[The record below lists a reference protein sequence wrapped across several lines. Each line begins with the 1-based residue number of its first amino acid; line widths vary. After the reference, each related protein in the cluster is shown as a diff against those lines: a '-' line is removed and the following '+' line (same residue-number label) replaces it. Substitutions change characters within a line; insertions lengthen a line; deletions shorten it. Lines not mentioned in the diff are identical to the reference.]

1 MDLFIYH
8 LAKPGKEG
16 NQFFSLPC
24 ACDNHKYIGK
34 KTTKGRSKDADLASQ
49 GILLGGDSWVSVFST
64 LSTEGKMFPLL
75 SNRLTVH
82 SEVHV
87 WRQRDDS

>member
-34 KTTKGRSKDADLASQ
+34 KNYKRKVKRCRFGIPGDPPGRRQLGLSFLYSQ
-49 GILLGGDSWVSVFST
+49 HRGQNVSP
-64 LSTEGKMFPLL
+64 PL
-75 SNRLTVH
+75 
-82 SEVHV
+82 
-87 WRQRDDS
+87 